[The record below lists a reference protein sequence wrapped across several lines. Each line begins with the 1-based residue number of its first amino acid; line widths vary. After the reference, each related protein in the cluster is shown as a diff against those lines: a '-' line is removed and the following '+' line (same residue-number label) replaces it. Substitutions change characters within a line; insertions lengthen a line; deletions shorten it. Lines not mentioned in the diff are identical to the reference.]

1 VNPKQ
6 IMIVEDQELAAA
18 NLRYM
23 LQAHGHKVIASVPS
37 GEEAIQKAA
46 ELNTELDLV
55 LMDIHLAGEMTGID
69 ATKEILANH
78 QLPVVYLTAEA
89 NLKGSYQTDITEAY
103 GYLLKPFSA
112 GELRAM
118 VSTALH
124 RHQVELE
131 LQRAK
136 QRQQLAYELGQQ
148 LTALL
153 DATAL
158 LSETVN
164 HLRQTF
170 GYYHVHVY
178 LLHMPEHDAS
188 TASWTLVV
196 QEATG
201 HAGAMM
207 LEVKHKI
214 FFNAERSLVA
224 QAARSRKPVAVN
236 DVTKAPTHLPNQ
248 LLPDTQSEVAMP
260 LVVGERL
267 IGVLDVQDTRLNH
280 FNDDEIRT
288 LEIIANQLAVALSN
302 AQLFADNVRKAERL
316 ETLRDIDQAILSAQS
331 PAEIA
336 KAALNH
342 VEKLLL
348 GLQINV
354 VEFDY
359 NNHDVIILAQQ
370 GQFNLSIES
379 RISLNDMDSSIESLK
394 QETVVK
400 FERNPPWLQ
409 DAKILQTL
417 EDNNVEGFYCVSLM
431 TADGLIGCLNIGVAN
446 LAEFSQEDI
455 DIAKEVAAILA
466 VAIQQARQR
475 EAIQEAEN
483 RYHSLFENNP
493 IGLYRSTPKGQI
505 LDANP
510 AMVEML
516 GYPDRDSLLGVNAFH
531 TYVSIEEREDWQ
543 DTINRE
549 GVVRDFEVRLRR
561 RDGTIIWVRNSA
573 TAIQDVKGKVLYYEG
588 ALVS

>member
-1 VNPKQ
+1 MNPKQ

-37 GEEAIQKAA
+37 GEEAVQKAA
-46 ELNTELDLV
+46 ELNAELDLV

-69 ATKEILANH
+69 ATKQILANH

-148 LTALL
+148 LTTLL
-153 DATAL
+153 DPTAL
-158 LSETVN
+158 LFETVN
-164 HLRQTF
+164 RLRQTF

-178 LLHMPEHDAS
+178 LLYIPAHTAS
-188 TASWTLVV
+188 TASWTLIV

-214 FFNAERSLVA
+214 PFNAERSLVA
-224 QAARSRKPVAVN
+224 QAARSRKPVSVN
-236 DVTKAPTHLPNQ
+236 DVREAPTHLPNQ
-248 LLPDTQSEVAMP
+248 LLPDTLSEVAMP
-260 LVVGERL
+260 LVAGERL
-267 IGVLDVQDTRLNH
+267 LGVLDVQDTRLNH

-288 LEIIANQLAVALSN
+288 LEIVANQLTVALSN
-302 AQLFADNVRKAERL
+302 AQLFADNLRKAERL

-348 GLQINV
+348 GLRISV
-354 VEFDY
+354 IEFDY
-359 NNHDVIILAQQ
+359 NSHEVIILAEQ
-370 GQFNLSIES
+370 GQFNLPIGP
-379 RISLNDMDSSIESLK
+379 RISLENMTSNIEALQQQS
-394 QETVVK
+394 VVK
-400 FERNPPWLQ
+400 FKNSPPWLQ
-409 DAKILQTL
+409 DTEILQALKT
-417 EDNNVEGFYCVSLM
+417 NNVAGFYCVSLM
-431 TADGLIGCLNIGVAN
+431 TPDGLIGCLSIGVAN
-446 LAEFSQEDI
+446 LAEFSQEDV
-455 DIAKEVAAILA
+455 DIAKEVATVLA

-493 IGLYRSTPKGQI
+493 IGLYRTTPKGQI

-516 GYPDRDSLLGVNAFH
+516 GYPNRDSLLGANAFH
-531 TYVSIEEREDWQ
+531 TYVSTEEREDWQ
-543 DTINRE
+543 NIINHK

-573 TAIQDVKGKVLYYEG
+573 TAIRDTQGKVLYYEG